1 VTCELVILVPVLGRP
16 HRVAPV
22 LESAAKATPGADVLF
37 IADPDDTDELEVLTC
52 EGADFIAPG
61 GTYAEKINAGVRAT
75 DAPLIMS
82 AADDLTFIPGWF
94 EKAKACLSEQ
104 IRVVGVTDQVTER
117 NRLGHHAAHFLIA
130 RDYALLPTIDGG
142 EGPFHTGYRHLWCDD
157 EFIGTARHRDA
168 LHISTEAQVEH
179 THYFDGSGEMDATYE
194 KGLAHRRQDRALWK
208 RRRRLWM

>member
-1 VTCELVILVPVLGRP
+1 MSSELTILVPVLARP
-16 HRVAPV
+16 HRVKPV
-22 LESAAKATPGADVLF
+22 LESAARATPGADVLF

-94 EKAKACLSEQ
+94 EKAKAHLTDQ
-104 IRVVGVTDQVTER
+104 IRVVGITDQVTER

-142 EGPFHTGYRHLWCDD
+142 RGPFHEGYGHQYIDD
-157 EFIGTARHRDA
+157 ELIGTAKHRGA

-194 KGLAHRRQDRALWK
+194 KGLMTRRRDRALWK

>member
-1 VTCELVILVPVLGRP
+1 MTCELVILVPVLGRP

-22 LESAAKATPGADVLF
+22 LESAASATPGADVLF

-61 GTYAEKINAGVRAT
+61 GTYAEKINAGVRET

-94 EKAKACLSEQ
+94 EKAKACLTEQ

-142 EGPFHTGYRHLWCDD
+142 EGPFSTEYLHCFCDN
-157 EFIGTARHRDA
+157 EFIATAQHRKA
-168 LHISTEAQVEH
+168 IHISTEAQVDH
-179 THYFDGSGEMDATYE
+179 THFFDGSGEMDSTYE
-194 KGLAHRRQDRALWK
+194 KGQGFYRQDHRTFR
-208 RRRRLWM
+208 RRRRLWR